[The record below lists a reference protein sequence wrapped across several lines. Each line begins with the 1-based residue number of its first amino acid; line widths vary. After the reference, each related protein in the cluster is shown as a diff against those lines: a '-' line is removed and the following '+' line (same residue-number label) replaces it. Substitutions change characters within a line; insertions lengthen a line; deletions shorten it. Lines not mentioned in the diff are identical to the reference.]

1 MLSVNLSPFLGL
13 AGNPFSSVSISTGS
27 VCFGF
32 AGVVEAVVY
41 CGSAVTF
48 GRSVRT
54 VCSGVVTALLVETVT
69 AGLDVVDLVVSG
81 VELVTDSVSDSAGT
95 SAVVSELS
103 LKI

>member
-1 MLSVNLSPFLGL
+1 MSPFLGL

-69 AGLDVVDLVVSG
+69 AGLDVVDLVMSIEDEFEMEVPDEEIEKMKT
-81 VELVTDSVSDSAGT
+81 VAD
-95 SAVVSELS
+95 VVKFIEDNQ
-103 LKI
+103 

>member
-1 MLSVNLSPFLGL
+1 M
-13 AGNPFSSVSISTGS
+13 
-27 VCFGF
+27 
-32 AGVVEAVVY
+32 VEAVVY

-54 VCSGVVTALLVETVT
+54 VCAGVVALLVDTVT
-69 AGLDVVDLVVSG
+69 AGLVVVDLVVSG
-81 VELVTDSVSDSAGT
+81 IELVADSVSDSAGA